1 MQLDET
7 ILKAGE
13 VLLGKISSNLSNM
26 KAVFIFALSS
36 LWHVR
41 NRGTQLLYSASEGS
55 FLLICTVFL

>member
-7 ILKAGE
+7 VLKAGE

-26 KAVFIFALSS
+26 KTVFLFTLAS
-36 LWHVR
+36 LWRLR
-41 NRGTQLLYSASEGS
+41 NRDARLSEGS